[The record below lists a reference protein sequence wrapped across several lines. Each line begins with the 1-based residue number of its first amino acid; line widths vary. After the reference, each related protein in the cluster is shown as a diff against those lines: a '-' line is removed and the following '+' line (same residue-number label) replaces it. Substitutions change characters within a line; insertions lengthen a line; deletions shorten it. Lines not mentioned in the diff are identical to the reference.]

1 LDRDKVTEI
10 LDKLQ
15 LKYEEKME
23 EIREKLAVSV
33 IGFF

>member
-1 LDRDKVTEI
+1 MDRDKVTEI

-33 IGFF
+33 TGFF